1 LILEKGGFSILWVKE
16 TSVQGGERYSGE
28 VMAKQGRK
36 GRKKPNHDAKNNFT
50 E

>member
-16 TSVQGGERYSGE
+16 ISVQEEEKFSKE
-28 VMAKQGRK
+28 VMAKQDRK